1 MKISVID
8 GALYQWDTGRKIR
21 IIPRAGQ
28 SVDFVHYSNGMVAEV
43 SADGSGVI
51 APIPNILLQT
61 AQNFTVYT
69 VIVSED
75 GIRTIYDC
83 TLPIRPKKKPDGYV
97 YTETEVMTWEYFNKR
112 LTDLEGEGLA
122 NAVAA
127 YLEENPVEAGA
138 TAEEAAQIQQNKQ
151 DIENLSTGKLD
162 ASKLPEAVND
172 ALAQAKAS
180 GDFKGEQG
188 EPGKDGQDGSPG
200 KDGYTPVKGVDYF
213 DGEPGKDGED
223 GQPGADGKD
232 YILTDTDKQEIAE
245 QAAQL
250 VDVPDV
256 EIPTELPNPHALTFT
271 GAVSA
276 TYDGSEAVS
285 VEIPTDDHINELIN
299 TALGVIE
306 NGTY

>member
-1 MKISVID
+1 MTISVID

-21 IIPRAGQ
+21 ITPRTGQ

-69 VIVSED
+69 VIVSAD
-75 GIRTIYDC
+75 GTRTIYDC
-83 TLPIRPKKKPDGYV
+83 TLPIRPKQKPDGYV

-151 DIENLSTGKLD
+151 DIENLSTNKLD
-162 ASKLPEAVND
+162 ASKLPEAVNA

-180 GDFKGEQG
+180 GEFKGEPG
-188 EPGKDGQDGSPG
+188 EPGKDGQDGQDGSPG
-200 KDGYTPVKGVDYF
+200 KDGYTPIKGVDYF
-213 DGEPGKDGED
+213 DGEPGKDGEP

-232 YILTDTDKQEIAE
+232 YILTEADKQEIAE
-245 QAAQL
+245 TAAEL
-250 VDVPDV
+250 V
-256 EIPTELPNPHALTFT
+256 EIPSTLPNPNALTFT
-271 GAVSA
+271 GAVEA
-276 TYDGSEAVS
+276 TYDGSAAVS
-285 VEIPTDDHINELIN
+285 VEIPTDEHINELIN